1 MSWFWSGDLMA
12 LFSKT
17 QHKLLGIDIS
27 STAVKVI
34 ELSRSDSRGGFAY
47 RVDAFASS
55 MLPPGS
61 VDARKIKDT
70 TAVSDI
76 ISDVVRRSGSSAKH
90 AAVAV
95 SGAAVISRVIQMP
108 SGLSEYE
115 MESMVELE
123 ADQYI
128 PQRIEEIRY
137 DFDVIGPTPE
147 NDETVDVLLAASR
160 GDVVDD
166 LILAIESADLTAEV
180 VDAEQYAV
188 EHVYQ
193 DLILQNPDAE
203 DSGNVAIIDI
213 GANTMD
219 VHVLVNGNI
228 RHTREYHIGG
238 RQLTQDIQNAYNLE
252 FEEAETSKCT
262 GGLPQDY
269 IETLL
274 QPFVQRLAQ
283 DIRGAL
289 QIYQASDEGATIEQI
304 LLTGGCANLTG
315 ITDLVQNLIGI
326 SVRILDPFAS
336 MKFGKNVHLNR
347 LREQAPA
354 FTVAC
359 GLALRRFD

>member
-1 MSWFWSGDLMA
+1 MA

-17 QHKLLGIDIS
+17 QQRLLGIDIS
-27 STAVKVI
+27 STAIKLI
-34 ELSRSDSRGGFAY
+34 ELSRSENKGRHEY
-47 RVDAFASS
+47 RVDAFASGK
-55 MLPPGS
+55 LPPGS

-70 TAVSDI
+70 AAVSEVI
-76 ISDVVRRSGSSAKH
+76 TEVLSRSGSSAKQ

-95 SGAAVISRVIQMP
+95 SGAAVISRVIQLP
-108 SGLSEYE
+108 TGLGELE
-115 MESMVELE
+115 MESMVALE

-128 PQRIEEIRY
+128 PQRIDEVRY
-137 DFDVIGPTPE
+137 DFDVIGPNKDNP
-147 NDETVDVLLAASR
+147 ETVDVLLAAAR

-166 LILAIESADLTAEV
+166 LIMVLESAGLVAQV

-188 EHVYQ
+188 EHCYQ
-193 DLILQNPDAE
+193 ELVQNDPDAGHT
-203 DSGNVAIIDI
+203 DNVAVIDI

-219 VHVLVNGNI
+219 VHVIVNGNI

-252 FEEAETSKCT
+252 LEEAEVRKVS
-262 GGLPQDY
+262 GDLPNDY
-269 IETLL
+269 RETLL
-274 QPFVQRLAQ
+274 QPFVKRLAQ

-289 QIYQASDEGATIEQI
+289 QIYQASDEGANIQQI
-304 LLTGGCANLTG
+304 YLTGGSANLTG
-315 ITDLVQNLIGI
+315 ITDLVENLIGI
-326 SVRILDPFAS
+326 PVRILDPFAS
-336 MKFGKNVHLNR
+336 MKFGKNVHQSK